1 MMMMTMTKT
10 MMMMEIMMTMMMM
23 IYGNLPGPAF
33 AQFPQSIARL
43 RPESAQF
50 HLIYRINHFPQ
61 CNFKGTHKLKL
72 VQYDLGKTSFIEKYY
87 SGLKRGKVWVLFD
100 DLATVGLREEW
111 NLITGSQTYFA
122 VR

>member
-1 MMMMTMTKT
+1 MMMTKT
-10 MMMMEIMMTMMMM
+10 MTMMVIIVTMMMM

-61 CNFKGTHKLKL
+61 CNFKSTHKLKL
-72 VQYDLGKTSFIEKYY
+72 VQYDLGKTSFIEKHY
-87 SGLKRGKVWVLFD
+87 SGLNIWVLFD

-111 NLITGSQTYFA
+111 SLITGSQTYFA

>member
-1 MMMMTMTKT
+1 MMMMTMTMT
-10 MMMMEIMMTMMMM
+10 MAMTMIMVKTMMMM

-72 VQYDLGKTSFIEKYY
+72 VQYDLGKTSFIKIII
-87 SGLKRGKVWVLFD
+87 
-100 DLATVGLREEW
+100 LA
-111 NLITGSQTYFA
+111 
-122 VR
+122 

>member
-1 MMMMTMTKT
+1 MVMMTMT
-10 MMMMEIMMTMMMM
+10 MMMFMMTMMMMM

-61 CNFKGTHKLKL
+61 CNFKSTHKLKL
-72 VQYDLGKTSFIEKYY
+72 VQHDLGKTSFIEKHH
-87 SGLKRGKVWVLFD
+87 SGLNIWVLFD
-100 DLATVGLREEW
+100 DLATVGLREE
-111 NLITGSQTYFA
+111 
-122 VR
+122 

>member
-1 MMMMTMTKT
+1 MMMLTMTLTMVMITMVT
-10 MMMMEIMMTMMMM
+10 MMKMD
-23 IYGNLPGPAF
+23 YGNLPGPVF

-61 CNFKGTHKLKL
+61 CNFKSTHKLKL
-72 VQYDLGKTSFIEKYY
+72 VQYDLGKTSFIEKFY
-87 SGLKRGKVWVLFD
+87 SGLKMGKVWVLFD

-111 NLITGSQTYFA
+111 SLITGSQTYFA

>member
-61 CNFKGTHKLKL
+61 CNFKSTHKLKC
-72 VQYDLGKTSFIEKYY
+72 VQYDLGKTSFIEKHH
-87 SGLKRGKVWVLFD
+87 SGLNIWVLFD
-100 DLATVGLREEW
+100 DLATVGLREE
-111 NLITGSQTYFA
+111 
-122 VR
+122 